1 MEYNYAARLTSHSVS
16 AIDAVDAFI
25 TAGGEFAC
33 WLCGHMH
40 YDQIGT
46 LTSHP
51 NQIFIAVGTANSGSP
66 WQDMNRR
73 TANATPRLTPCV
85 DLFNIVS
92 IDPYCK
98 TIKIERIGAT
108 TDDWGR
114 VHDHVSINYQ
124 TKQLIATS

>member
-1 MEYNYAARLTSHSVS
+1 
-16 AIDAVDAFI
+16 
-25 TAGGEFAC
+25 
-33 WLCGHMH
+33 MH

-73 TANATPRLTPCV
+73 TADATLRLTPCV

-92 IDPYCK
+92 IDPYYK